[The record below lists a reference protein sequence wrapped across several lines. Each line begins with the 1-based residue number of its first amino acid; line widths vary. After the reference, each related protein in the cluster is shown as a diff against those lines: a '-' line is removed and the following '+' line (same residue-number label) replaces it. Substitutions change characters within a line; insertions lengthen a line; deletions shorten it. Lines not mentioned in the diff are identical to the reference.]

1 LRDPSNKKQ
10 RKGTN
15 PVKVYLKEE
24 KQGNFGSSLEMIFYH
39 GAAMVVASLQ

>member
-15 PVKVYLKEE
+15 PVKGYLKEE

-39 GAAMVVASLQ
+39 GAAMVVARLQ